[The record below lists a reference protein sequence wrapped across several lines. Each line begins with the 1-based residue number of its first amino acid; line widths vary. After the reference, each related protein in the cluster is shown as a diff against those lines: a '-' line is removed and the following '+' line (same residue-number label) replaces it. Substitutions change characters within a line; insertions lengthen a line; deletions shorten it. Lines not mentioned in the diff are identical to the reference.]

1 MRTKLSALLI
11 CALMLPA
18 AAMAQVRQIPDIAKR
33 GNIVHIQDTIVEID
47 GQRMRLS
54 AGAQIRSR
62 DNLFIVPTSLPP
74 GAPVKYTLDGNGKF
88 RDLSAEEKALT
99 KEIPQASSTE
109 TLPVSWNCSLVSE
122 GKPTMTSELRR
133 IAGQTDRKR
142 STWRRYS
149 STV

>member
-62 DNLFIVPTSLPP
+62 DNLFIVPMSLPP
-74 GAPVKYTLDGNGKF
+74 GALVKYTLDSSGQIH
-88 RDLSAEEKALT
+88 RVWVLTAEETAA
-99 KEIPQASSTE
+99 P
-109 TLPVSWNCSLVSE
+109 
-122 GKPTMTSELRR
+122 
-133 IAGQTDRKR
+133 DKR
-142 STWRRYS
+142 PR
-149 STV
+149 